1 MCYKTHVKKA
11 NNLNKTGEIKM
22 KTLIRIG
29 LLSLVT
35 LFISST
41 IQEAFAELEEIVVTA
56 RKREESLQEIPLT
69 VTAFDSAAIERNRI
83 QDIIDVAKYTPG
95 LTFDEGFVPQDSRPQ
110 IRGLPSDRGK
120 PPVGI
125 LIDGIDVSSLSMLSG
140 GGGMLANLRLLDIER
155 IEVVKGPQSALY
167 GRTAF
172 GGAINYISKKPGD
185 NHERKLSADVGDY
198 GQFEIKGSVSGPV
211 NDKVSLGIN
220 AAHSEHGGYYKNSL
234 NDQDLGGYKST
245 GVALAAYMRPS
256 DDFTINAR
264 IQYSEDEADPR
275 AQTNLSRSTNTA
287 TAIPLPANAV
297 GLLVPG
303 AFGPA
308 PLPATVTIPNPGKIR
323 SSGAIT
329 LSNDPTT
336 GQPFPGSTFDS
347 FVSSIIIEYDLSDN
361 VTFNSWTGYTIADFY
376 QNQDVDFVGA
386 APAFNLIPS
395 PPGLAEPLP
404 FAFIYDLA
412 TKTKQ
417 FNQEIRI
424 GDLESDGLRWAV
436 GGLFWK
442 ENVDQQNNNLISL
455 MFGLPGFIP
464 SAAQNISA
472 ITIPPPSDEF
482 RDTDH
487 VSVYGILEYDIS
499 DQFSASLEARY
510 SDESLDVGYIA
521 GGRGA
526 NGFILPPFIPAPG
539 AGAPIPVTV
548 GPFTTGEYSGDY
560 FTPRATLEYQST
572 DDVLIYASVSKGAKP
587 GGISTVGSPANP
599 DNTRYDPEKLWN
611 YEIGTK
617 TAWNDGKLILNA
629 AGFYMDY
636 SGKQVTLLEPNP
648 NNPQGNDL
656 VVRNAGKAEVY
667 GVELEVVT
675 AVTESLT
682 VSAAY
687 TYLDTEYTDFT
698 LTTTSALG
706 IAQAGNCTP
715 FTLPTGTQA
724 CSTDFSGKPLDRA
737 PKHALTVAANYFAP
751 INNNWNLIVDL
762 AAQYQSKRNQGPDA
776 LNFFGSYINVDGRI
790 GFQSDEY
797 TVVAYGENIF
807 DNRTVKSGQ
816 GSGDFSALGNLAIN
830 TFEPAKAQ
838 FGVRVGYNF

>member
-1 MCYKTHVKKA
+1 
-11 NNLNKTGEIKM
+11 M
-22 KTLIRIG
+22 KTFKK
-29 LLSLVT
+29 LSLFTFLSVF
-35 LFISST
+35 FIAT
-41 IQEAFAELEEIVVTA
+41 IQDSFAQLEEIVVTA
-56 RKREESLQEIPLT
+56 RKREESLQEIPLSI
-69 VTAFDSAAIERNRI
+69 TAFDSASIERNRI
-83 QDIIDVAKYTPG
+83 QDIIDVAKYTTG
-95 LTFDEGFVPQDSRPQ
+95 LTFDEGFVPQDTRPQ

-185 NHERKLSADVGDY
+185 TNESNLTADFGNY
-198 GQFEIKGSVSGPV
+198 GQFEVKGSVSGPV
-211 NDKVSLGIN
+211 SDKVSLGLN
-220 AAHSEHGGYYKNSL
+220 AVVATHDGYYENSL
-234 NDQDLGGYKST
+234 NGQDLGGYESK
-245 GVALAAYMRPS
+245 GVAFAANMNPS
-256 DDFTINAR
+256 DALNINAR
-264 IQYSEDEADPR
+264 IQYSEDKADPR
-275 AQTNLSRSTNTA
+275 AQTNLSRSTNSS

-308 PLPATVTIPNPGKIR
+308 PLPATVTVPTPGKIR
-323 SSGAIT
+323 SSGPIL
-329 LSNDPTT
+329 LSNDPRT

-347 FVSSIIIEYDLSDN
+347 FVSSLIIDYDLSDN
-361 VTFNSWTGYTIADFY
+361 VTLSSRTGYTIADFD
-376 QNQDVDFVGA
+376 QKQDVDFFAA
-386 APAFNLIPS
+386 APAFNLLPS
-395 PPGLAEPLP
+395 PGGLAEPLP
-404 FAFIYDLA
+404 FQFIYDLA

-424 GDLESDGLRWAV
+424 SDLESDGLRWAV
-436 GGLFWK
+436 GGLYWR
-442 ENVDQQNNNLISL
+442 EDVSQVNNNLISL

-464 SAAQNISA
+464 SADLNIRS
-472 ITIPPPSDEF
+472 ITIPPGSDEF

-487 VSVYGILEYDIS
+487 VSVYGIVEYDIS
-499 DQFSASLEARY
+499 EKVTASVEARY

-526 NGFILPPFIPAPG
+526 NGFILPPFIPG
-539 AGAPIPVTV
+539 GGAPAQVSV
-548 GPFTTGEYSGDY
+548 GPYTTGEYSGNY
-560 FTPRATLEYQST
+560 FTPRVTLEYQSS
-572 DDVLIYASVSKGAKP
+572 DDVLVYASVSKGAKP
-587 GGISTVGSPANP
+587 GGISTVGSPADTN
-599 DNTRYDPEKLWN
+599 NNRYDPEKLIN

-617 TAWNDGKLILNA
+617 TAWNDGKLVINA

-667 GVELEVVT
+667 GVELEFVA
-675 AVTESLT
+675 AVTDSFT
-682 VSAAY
+682 VSAGY

-698 LTTTSALG
+698 QTTTSALG
-706 IAQAGNCTP
+706 IAQAGNCVP
-715 FTLPTGTQA
+715 FNLPTGTQA
-724 CSTDFSGKPLDRA
+724 CITDFSGKPLDRA
-737 PKHALTVAANYFAP
+737 PKHALTAAGNYMAP

-762 AAQYQSKRNQGPDA
+762 SAQYQGKRNQGPDA
-776 LNFFGSYINVDGRI
+776 LNYFGSYINVDGRI

-797 TVVAYGENIF
+797 IIVVYGENVL
-807 DNRTVKSGQ
+807 NNKTVRSGQ

-830 TFEPAKAQ
+830 TFEPPKAQ
-838 FGVRVGYNF
+838 FGLRVGYNF